1 MVDGF
6 DECSTINKNSQRHT
20 TDGRSEFLEYL
31 IKNAVDTRVRILI
44 LSRDNEDIR
53 TQLET
58 LTENTVPMLLEYG
71 ISVND
76 TKVDIE
82 RCSSDMINTRLA
94 KKPKDLKAY
103 LTSEAARKSDGMFL
117 WLHLLSR
124 ELDPGENAK
133 GLRKIVSEM
142 PEEINETYERD
153 LEKVK
158 KLNPAQKARAIA
170 ILRWILFTMRPLTV
184 RELAEAIAATVDDTV
199 ETYPY
204 EDLPDSWEKGY
215 VDEQYVNS
223 YIRRSCGSL
232 VELRGQNENKPLA
245 LHTVHFVHFSVKEY
259 LLRSDDVNNGQS
271 RLESICFPDGG
282 KEHNRLAQLCLQYLC
297 YDCFGEENNFDDAGR
312 IRVYPFLAYA
322 AKSWYMHALHDHRM
336 SEDIMPWA
344 EKLFNP
350 STSNW
355 LLWSRVFEGEIDL
368 DDEPLSSIP
377 LGDKESS
384 VSSTDEA
391 QRLSEVRIDLD
402 DKPSSSIPLGDKD
415 SPVDEAQRS
424 DEANNPP
431 SPIYYAALLGL
442 TDIVKALQSQGLD
455 CSAPGGIYG
464 FPLQAAVHNS
474 HQDTVEYLIQQGVDV
489 NQRGGLYS
497 LAICAAAAGGL
508 DEIMDVLVKAGADRT
523 GEDAEGRNCLHFACK
538 QGARATII
546 PLLEAGL
553 DPMKKSKLGKSPF
566 YEAVESGDHE
576 IVSLM
581 LDNGSSAKDVT
592 SAGTPAI
599 LRAVSLGY
607 QEIVEELIRRDA
619 DVNLPGPR
627 GLTCLHEAVVG
638 KNTAIIHTLL
648 ANSVEINAQD
658 EDGWTALSFAVAHS
672 EIDVAEQLISRGAQ
686 VNISTSG
693 GWTCLHIAAEGGDQE
708 MMAVLLEKGAEVD
721 AENSSS
727 YTSLFSAVWGHS
739 LPCVKTLL
747 AHGASIAK
755 INNVGNTMLEEAIE
769 ADDKEIIE
777 YLLDLHALDSPADH
791 NPGAK
796 VSSTEVRKTNLAAE
810 VSKAI
815 YRGDENMAFHMINSS
830 KPALSQS
837 DKDIALQS
845 CSLFNAPSLARSL
858 LERGASLAASAYN
871 KRTPLHFAAKYNSLE
886 LTKMF
891 TEHGTSNQM
900 VDISG
905 YTPLDLSIAGG
916 LPNVDTTKY
925 LVENGALATQ
935 GSNREEMP
943 MISTDSIL
951 DGRWEG
957 TYTYTS
963 WQAGDVDPTAMTIHM
978 EPHSLKSK
986 YPSWKC
992 NDSDQAGVFEVIGHL
1007 FADKTIRFVK
1017 LYQPVG
1023 WLYLGV
1029 LEADAMTIRG
1039 TWGSSMKLRHGSVEM
1054 KKVGLQVL
1062 EPQDASL
1069 SSKPA
1074 LPDRPP

>member
-1 MVDGF
+1 MWLTLMRLTFPGRAIACTFVVDGF

-20 TDGRSEFLEYL
+20 TDGRAEFLEYL
-31 IKNAVDTRVRILI
+31 IENTIDTRVRVLV

-53 TQLET
+53 ARLGT

-71 ISVND
+71 ISVDD
-76 TKVDIE
+76 TKTDIE
-82 RCSSDMINTRLA
+82 HCSFDMINTRLA

-103 LTSEAARKSDGMFL
+103 LTTEAARKSDGMFL

-158 KLNPAQKARAIA
+158 KLKPAQKARAIA
-170 ILRWILFTMRPLTV
+170 ILRWILFAMRPLTV
-184 RELAEAIAATVDDTV
+184 RELAEAIAATVDDTL

-204 EDLPDSWEKGY
+204 DDLPDSWTKGY

-259 LLRSDDVNNGQS
+259 LLRPDDDNNGQS

-355 LLWSRVFEGEIDL
+355 LLWSKVFEGEIDL
-368 DDEPLSSIP
+368 DDEPSSPLP
-377 LGDKESS
+377 LGDNEAS
-384 VSSTDEA
+384 VSSRDEA
-391 QRLSEVRIDLD
+391 Q
-402 DKPSSSIPLGDKD
+402 PLG
-415 SPVDEAQRS
+415 
-424 DEANNPP
+424 EANNPP

-455 CSAPGGIYG
+455 CSAPGGVYG

-508 DEIMDVLVKAGADRT
+508 DEIMHVLVKAGADRT
-523 GEDAEGRNCLHFACK
+523 GEDEEGRNCLHFACK
-538 QGARATII
+538 QGARATIT

-581 LDNGSSAKDVT
+581 LDTGANANDTT
-592 SAGTPAI
+592 SAGTPVVM
-599 LRAVSLGY
+599 RAVSLGY
-607 QEIVEELIRRDA
+607 QEIVEELIQRDA
-619 DVNLPGPR
+619 DVNVPGPR

-648 ANSVEINAQD
+648 ANFAKVNAQD

-672 EIDVAEQLISRGAQ
+672 EITIAELLISRGAH
-686 VNISTSG
+686 VNTSTSG
-693 GWTCLHIAAEGGDQE
+693 GWTCLHIAAEGGDTE
-708 MMAVLLEKGAEVD
+708 MMAVMLRNGAEVD

-739 LPCVKTLL
+739 LPCVKLLL

-769 ADDKEIIE
+769 ADDKDIIE
-777 YLLDLHALDSPADH
+777 YLLDLHALDSPPDH
-791 NPGAK
+791 VQGAK
-796 VSSTEVRKTNLAAE
+796 VSSIEVRKKSLAAE
-810 VSKAI
+810 ISKAI
-815 YRGDENMAFHMINSS
+815 YRGDENLAFHLINSS
-830 KPALSQS
+830 EPALSQS
-837 DKDIALQS
+837 DMDIALQS
-845 CSLFNAPSLARSL
+845 CSLFNAPSIARRL

-871 KRTPLHFAAKYNSLE
+871 NRTPLHFAAKYNSLE

-891 TEHGTSNQM
+891 NEHGTKTQM

-905 YTPLDLSIAGG
+905 YTPFDLSIAGG
-916 LPNVDTTKY
+916 LPNTDTTKY
-925 LVENGALATQ
+925 LVENGALATH
-935 GSNREEMP
+935 GSNKER
-943 MISTDSIL
+943 ISTDTRL
-951 DGRWEG
+951 EGRWEG

-963 WQAGDVDPTAMTIHM
+963 WQAGDVDPTAMIIHM
-978 EPHSLKSK
+978 DPHSLRLK
-986 YPSWKC
+986 YPTWKC
-992 NDSDQAGVFEVIGHL
+992 NDSDEAGGFEILGHL
-1007 FADKTIRFVK
+1007 FADNTIRFVK
-1017 LYQPVG
+1017 LYEPIG

-1039 TWGSSMKLRHGSVEM
+1039 TWGSSMTLRHGSFEM
-1054 KKVGLQVL
+1054 KKVESQVSDA
-1062 EPQDASL
+1062 QDVEAP
-1069 SSKPA
+1069 KPA
-1074 LPDRPP
+1074 SAVTAS

>member
-1 MVDGF
+1 MQFMFLGRAITCTFVVDGF

-31 IKNAVDTRVRILI
+31 IKNIIDTRVRVLI

-53 TQLET
+53 AQLGT

-76 TKVDIE
+76 TKMDIE
-82 RCSSDMINTRLA
+82 HCSFDMINTRLA
-94 KKPKDLKAY
+94 NKPRELKSY

-158 KLNPAQKARAIA
+158 KLKPAQKARAIA
-170 ILRWILFTMRPLTV
+170 ILRWILFAMRPLTV
-184 RELAEAIAATVDDTV
+184 RELAEALAATVDDSAD
-199 ETYPY
+199 TYPY
-204 EDLPDSWEKGY
+204 DDLPDSWKKGY

-232 VELRGQNENKPLA
+232 VELRGHNENKPLA

-259 LLRSDDVNNGQS
+259 LLRSDDDVNNGQS

-297 YDCFGEENNFDDAGR
+297 YDCFGEEKNFDDEGR

-368 DDEPLSSIP
+368 DDETSSSIP

-384 VSSTDEA
+384 VSSMDEV
-391 QRLSEVRIDLD
+391 QRL
-402 DKPSSSIPLGDKD
+402 G
-415 SPVDEAQRS
+415 
-424 DEANNPP
+424 EANNPP

-455 CSAPGGIYG
+455 CNAPGGIYG

-474 HQDTVEYLIQQGVDV
+474 HQDTVEYLVQQGVDV

-523 GEDAEGRNCLHFACK
+523 GEDEEGRNCLHFACK
-538 QGARATII
+538 QGARATIM
-546 PLLEAGL
+546 PLLQAGL

-581 LDNGSSAKDVT
+581 LDTGASANDVT
-592 SAGTPAI
+592 SAGTSAI

-607 QEIVEELIRRDA
+607 QEIVEELIHRDA

-638 KNTAIIHTLL
+638 KNTAIIQILL
-648 ANSVEINAQD
+648 ANSAEVNAPD

-672 EIDVAEQLISRGAQ
+672 EITIAELLISRGAH
-686 VNISTSG
+686 VNTSTSG
-693 GWTCLHIAAEGGDQE
+693 GWTCLHIAAEGGDKE

-739 LPCVKTLL
+739 LPCVKMLL

-755 INNVGNTMLEEAIE
+755 INNVGNTMLEEAID
-769 ADDKEIIE
+769 ADDKDIIE
-777 YLLDLHALDSPADH
+777 YLLDLHALGSPADQFQ
-791 NPGAK
+791 GAK
-796 VSSTEVRKTNLAAE
+796 APSTEVRKTNLAAE
-810 VSKAI
+810 ISKAI
-815 YRGDENMAFHMINSS
+815 YRGDEDLAFHLISS
-830 KPALSQS
+830 SEPALSQS
-837 DKDIALQS
+837 DMDIALQS

-891 TEHGTSNQM
+891 TEHGTNDQM

-905 YTPLDLSIAGG
+905 YTPLDLSLAGG
-916 LPNVDTTKY
+916 LPNIDTTKY

-935 GSNREEMP
+935 GSNQVGIP
-943 MISTDSIL
+943 PIGTDSIVK
-951 DGRWEG
+951 GRWEG

-963 WQAGDVDPTAMTIHM
+963 WQAGDVDPTAMTIPVDPHLL
-978 EPHSLKSK
+978 EPK
-986 YPSWKC
+986 YPTWKC
-992 NDSDQAGVFEVIGHL
+992 NDSDEAGAFEILGHL
-1007 FADKTIRFVK
+1007 FADNSIRFLK
-1017 LYQPVG
+1017 LYEPIG

-1029 LEADAMTIRG
+1029 LDDDAMTIRG
-1039 TWGSSMKLRHGSVEM
+1039 TWGCSMTLRHGSFEM
-1054 KKVGLQVL
+1054 KKVESQVS
-1062 EPQDASL
+1062 EHQDVS

-1074 LPDRPP
+1074 LPGNAS